1 MFKSV
6 FTRYI
11 TAFTAIIA
19 ISFLLLTL
27 IISAMLNS
35 YSIESKELLMKNAA
49 QSTGEIISFFCDY
62 LADADFDEA
71 MERYHDRIL
80 TSVKTNAV
88 YAGAQIYVTD
98 NQGNVI
104 ITSDEAPPERFGSE
118 ALAQM
123 TNSSSQYLLSTL
135 GVFEEKQINCI
146 KLVSNVDGSLDGII
160 IVSSLSIG
168 ESNLTSR
175 MTSIIVAAS
184 LWVFLAALLAVYNV
198 SRKISEPLNEIS
210 EAARSFSVGDL
221 SVRVAVKGK
230 DEIAELATAFNSMA
244 DSLEQLERLRSTFI
258 ANVSHDLRTPM
269 TTISGFIDGII
280 DGTIPPEK
288 HSHYLSVISAETR
301 RLSRLINSLLTVS
314 KLESGE
320 QKLAPSIYNLTEQAR
335 QILIS
340 FETKINEK
348 HIDIDFNGSPDDVT
362 VYADRDAMHQ
372 VLYNIIDNAI
382 KFTNEGGKITL
393 TVDRTAPVAGI
404 TKRRKAIVTVR
415 NTGEGI
421 SSEDLPFVFERFYKT
436 DRSRGLD
443 KTGVGLGLYIVKQ
456 IVKRHGED
464 ITVDSVAGEFCE
476 FSWTVPLPD
485 SRKTDFT
492 DRS

>member
-160 IVSSLSIG
+160 IVSSLSI
-168 ESNLTSR
+168 E
-175 MTSIIVAAS
+175 
-184 LWVFLAALLAVYNV
+184 
-198 SRKISEPLNEIS
+198 K
-210 EAARSFSVGDL
+210 
-221 SVRVAVKGK
+221 
-230 DEIAELATAFNSMA
+230 AT
-244 DSLEQLERLRSTFI
+244 
-258 ANVSHDLRTPM
+258 
-269 TTISGFIDGII
+269 
-280 DGTIPPEK
+280 
-288 HSHYLSVISAETR
+288 
-301 RLSRLINSLLTVS
+301 
-314 KLESGE
+314 
-320 QKLAPSIYNLTEQAR
+320 
-335 QILIS
+335 
-340 FETKINEK
+340 
-348 HIDIDFNGSPDDVT
+348 
-362 VYADRDAMHQ
+362 
-372 VLYNIIDNAI
+372 
-382 KFTNEGGKITL
+382 
-393 TVDRTAPVAGI
+393 
-404 TKRRKAIVTVR
+404 
-415 NTGEGI
+415 
-421 SSEDLPFVFERFYKT
+421 
-436 DRSRGLD
+436 
-443 KTGVGLGLYIVKQ
+443 
-456 IVKRHGED
+456 
-464 ITVDSVAGEFCE
+464 
-476 FSWTVPLPD
+476 
-485 SRKTDFT
+485 
-492 DRS
+492 